1 MTLIEKIH
9 AWVRKHTTVC
19 GMTLDEIDEMK
30 AKAKREARYKELLLK
45 REDIAIRCYSAIV
58 AHPSRFRDD
67 FKAAYSFADDFME
80 ELHGKEWRETKAW
93 RKERGM
99 A

>member
-1 MTLIEKIH
+1 MTLIKKIH
-9 AWVRKHTTVC
+9 AWVRKHATVC

-58 AHPSRFRDD
+58 AHPGLFRNA
-67 FKAAYSFADDFME
+67 FNVAYSFADDFME
-80 ELHGKEWRETKAW
+80 ELHGEEWRETKEW
-93 RKERGM
+93 RKERGK

>member
-1 MTLIEKIH
+1 MALIKKIH

-19 GMTLDEIDEMK
+19 G
-30 AKAKREARYKELLLK
+30 KREARYRELLLK
-45 REDIAIRCYSAIV
+45 REDIAIKCYSVIV
-58 AHPSRFRDD
+58 AHPGLFRNA
-67 FKAAYSFADDFME
+67 FNVAYSFADDFME
-80 ELHGKEWRETKAW
+80 ELHGEEWRETKAW

>member
-1 MTLIEKIH
+1 MTLIEKIQ

-30 AKAKREARYKELLLK
+30 AIAKREARYKELLLK

-58 AHPSRFRDD
+58 AHPSRFIDD

-80 ELHGKEWRETKAW
+80 ELHGEEWGEVKAW

>member
-30 AKAKREARYKELLLK
+30 AIEEREARYKELLLK
-45 REDIAIRCYSAIV
+45 REDIAIRCYSVLV
-58 AHPSRFRDD
+58 AHPDHFRDG
-67 FKAAYSFADDFME
+67 FEAAYSFADNFME
-80 ELHGKEWRETKAW
+80 ELHGEEWRETKAW